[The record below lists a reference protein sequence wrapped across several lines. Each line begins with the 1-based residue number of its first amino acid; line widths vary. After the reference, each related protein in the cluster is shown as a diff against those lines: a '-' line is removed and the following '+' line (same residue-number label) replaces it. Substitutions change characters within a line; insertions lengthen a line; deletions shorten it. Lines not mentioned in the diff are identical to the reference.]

1 MTISVLSTTYEVDKK
16 NGRTQ
21 MKFAAGGRL
30 QQDLAPLGVDE
41 AWLSNWLGGG
51 LHCILLFGVEAF
63 LI

>member
-1 MTISVLSTTYEVDKK
+1 
-16 NGRTQ
+16 